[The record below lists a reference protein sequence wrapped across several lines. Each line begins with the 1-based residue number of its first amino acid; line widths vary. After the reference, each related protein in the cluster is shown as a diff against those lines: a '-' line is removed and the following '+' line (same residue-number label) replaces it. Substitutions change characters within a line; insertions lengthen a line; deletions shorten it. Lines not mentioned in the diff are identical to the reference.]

1 MILSNIKSLWYFF
14 LQFLLKRALFK
25 TTSISSPR
33 VRILAVRKNKEVRQ
47 CLNKSDLFQLTSPK
61 SLLPW
66 WVKQLKLTQHHQHR
80 SEGWGHVFLHTG
92 KGKSSTYHEK
102 GRTDRRNQQSETRQ
116 INFNSWK
123 ITESGN
129 WINYFPAPRRQQAD
143 EEQWVLIW
151 QEQITSNQSNFLLQ

>member
-1 MILSNIKSLWYFF
+1 MMSNIKSDWYFF
-14 LQFLLKRALFK
+14 LQFLLKSALFN
-25 TTSISSPR
+25 TTSLSSPR
-33 VRILAVRKNKEVRQ
+33 VRILAARKNKEVRQ
-47 CLNKSDLFQLTSPK
+47 CLNKSDIFQLTSLK

-66 WVKQLKLTQHHQHR
+66 WVKQLKLTQHR
-80 SEGWGHVFLHTG
+80 SQGWGHVFPHTG
-92 KGKSSTYHEK
+92 KGKSSTYHKK
-102 GRTDRRNQQSETRQ
+102 GRTDRRNQESETRL

-123 ITESGN
+123 ITGSGN

>member
-1 MILSNIKSLWYFF
+1 MMSNIKSVWYFF
-14 LQFLLKRALFK
+14 LQFLLKNALFN

-33 VRILAVRKNKEVRQ
+33 VRILIAIKNKEVRQ
-47 CLNKSDLFQLTSPK
+47 CLNKSDKFQLTSPK

-80 SEGWGHVFLHTG
+80 SQRQGHVFPHTG

-102 GRTDRRNQQSETRQ
+102 GRTDRRNQESKTRQ

-123 ITESGN
+123 ITGNGN

-151 QEQITSNQSNFLLQ
+151 QEQIILNQSNFLLQ